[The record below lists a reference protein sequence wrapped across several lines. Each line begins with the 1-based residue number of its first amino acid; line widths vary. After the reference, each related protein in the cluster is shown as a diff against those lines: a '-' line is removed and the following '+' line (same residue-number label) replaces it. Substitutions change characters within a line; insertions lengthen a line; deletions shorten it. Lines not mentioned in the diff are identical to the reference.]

1 MDFEGEVDLGKG
13 SIIMQDVSFVVEVTV
28 RNYYLEFCDY

>member
-13 SIIMQDVSFVVEVTV
+13 SIIIQDVSFVVEITV
-28 RNYYLEFCDY
+28 RNYNLDFCDY